1 MRTHIDTVTQ
11 ARRVR
16 LRGAAPQDSM
26 GGRLPPAPTV
36 ATVATVATAAPAAH
50 CCFLGKKRKK
60 EENEAEESF

>member
-1 MRTHIDTVTQ
+1 MTQ

-16 LRGAAPQDSM
+16 LRGPAPQDSM

-36 ATVATVATAAPAAH
+36 ATVATAAPAAH
-50 CCFLGKKRKK
+50 CCFLGKK